1 VDHLS
6 LVTKLEANFV
16 IYLSYFFRG
25 IESDSP
31 CKLLVMTFF
40 DTPFRASQRSG
51 IWKTRRGNQ
60 RMEKPFALIMKD
72 DSDISVLFR
81 YVLDVAD
88 YHTEIIKCFEA
99 LLQIPDVCVYA

>member
-1 VDHLS
+1 
-6 LVTKLEANFV
+6 
-16 IYLSYFFRG
+16 
-25 IESDSP
+25 
-31 CKLLVMTFF
+31 
-40 DTPFRASQRSG
+40 
-51 IWKTRRGNQ
+51 
-60 RMEKPFALIMKD
+60 MEKPFALIMED